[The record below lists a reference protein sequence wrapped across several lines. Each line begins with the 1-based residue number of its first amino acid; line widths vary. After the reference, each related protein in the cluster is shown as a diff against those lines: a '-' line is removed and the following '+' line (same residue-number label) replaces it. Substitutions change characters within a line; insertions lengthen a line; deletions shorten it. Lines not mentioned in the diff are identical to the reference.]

1 MGVLPVGPGA
11 MSRPF
16 RAPGHGRG
24 RALFHPCILSLG
36 AGGKE
41 QVGWAGSVLVS
52 VGEGRGGPACPSR
65 CDLMGGGT
73 LPRTRVVCESWGWGG
88 DGREQGRSRRPSAS
102 TQGVCLR
109 GGVTGRWPLGPCH
122 GPED

>member
-65 CDLMGGGT
+65 CDLMGGGRCLGPGLSVSPGVGEGT
-73 LPRTRVVCESWGWGG
+73 AENRAEAVGPQLPHRGCDRQVAPWSL
-88 DGREQGRSRRPSAS
+88 SRPRR
-102 TQGVCLR
+102 LR
-109 GGVTGRWPLGPCH
+109 GSR
-122 GPED
+122 